1 MTLAND
7 LSQSLLNTVQDYFSL
22 EEVKGAD
29 GGPYLP
35 LPCPI
40 PGVPAGQCR
49 VFKGDKIPLMVYVGA
64 GLPMA
69 NLDSHMIFA
78 FTEEDSLIP
87 HFTLDAIKMGEQYA
101 FHLDLIP
108 RVDLGANLEYMNA
121 AFQPLTGMYTEACAL
136 EGLSAAELAPR
147 QKALMSPWMLTHR
160 ATEEAYKQLPAV
172 VDSYLEHWFGLVEK
186 GVECDLS
193 STALIERDMR
203 NRAAIFN
210 IDVDPVWRRII
221 PLLGEENAALL
232 LQILRHGLGNEKTTS
247 ANPEARA

>member
-49 VFKGDKIPLMVYVGA
+49 VFKGDKILLMVYVGA

-147 QKALMSPWMLTHR
+147 QKALMSPWMLAYR
-160 ATEEAYKQLPAV
+160 ATEDAFRAINGPVDHYFRHWAGLMDNGLSDEVVEATNSEGLADR
-172 VDSYLEHWFGLVEK
+172 DS
-186 GVECDLS
+186 
-193 STALIERDMR
+193 R

-210 IDVDPVWRRII
+210 PEVDPVWEKMAPMIGAENCVVLQN
-221 PLLGEENAALL
+221 LLKG
-232 LQILRHGLGNEKTTS
+232 KT
-247 ANPEARA
+247 EI